1 MPSYFRLVPGILLL
15 VLITGCAWKHQDALL
30 KLDPQIAPSSAG
42 NGASLA
48 LRVLDKRPTVIL
60 GYRGMDSKG
69 AEISTE
75 QDLPALF
82 EEKLLE
88 GLARKGFNPQRA
100 GDPSVPLVTVEILKI
115 EYSTAM
121 DFWKGS
127 VNVVAVLRVFTSKN
141 GLHFDQSYTAT
152 QNERSTEA
160 PSAKRNNAIINAAL
174 SSVVQRVFEDERLM
188 IFLAH

>member
-1 MPSYFRLVPGILLL
+1 MAF
-15 VLITGCAWKHQDALL
+15 LITGCAWKHQEARL
-30 KLDPQIAPSSAG
+30 KLGPQIAPSSVG
-42 NGASLA
+42 NGTSVAV
-48 LRVLDKRPTVIL
+48 RVLDKRPTAIL

-69 AEISTE
+69 AEITTD

-88 GLARKGFNPQRA
+88 GLARKGFKSLRA
-100 GDPSVPLVTVEILKI
+100 GDPSVPLVTVEILQI
-115 EYSTAM
+115 EYTTAM

-152 QNERSTEA
+152 QKERSAEA
-160 PSAKRNNAIINAAL
+160 PSAKRNDIQINAAL
-174 SSVVQRVFEDERLM
+174 STVVQRVFEDERLM